1 MFRAEGSIPVI
12 GDRSALLPDHY
23 SVADGALFIILIKT
37 SRPLFRCR
45 WSIVHYI
52 DKNDDISFYNT
63 LRRAEFRP
71 QIEFDHVQH

>member
-1 MFRAEGSIPVI
+1 MVQKATTTHAYRAYIFRAEGPIPVI
-12 GDRSALLPDHY
+12 GDRSVLLPDHY

-37 SRPLFRCR
+37 MILHFS
-45 WSIVHYI
+45 
-52 DKNDDISFYNT
+52 SFNT